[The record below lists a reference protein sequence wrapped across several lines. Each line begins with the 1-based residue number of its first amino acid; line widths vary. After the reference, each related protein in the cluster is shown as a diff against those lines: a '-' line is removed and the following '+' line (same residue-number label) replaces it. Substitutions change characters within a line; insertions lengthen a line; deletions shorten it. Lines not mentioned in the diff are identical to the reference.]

1 MEKDNRLWELIAKK
15 SAGEATAEEIRIL
28 DHLMQQ
34 YGTDV
39 HYMMN
44 VMDSYWEEMNA
55 AKEGKQAFL
64 DAEALNNRLKQVSA
78 SSHKKTKRDYFFYWA
93 AAAMITLCIAI
104 GWLMW
109 NPFHSASSEMNIV
122 MVKDGSRKKVSL
134 PDGSEV
140 WLNGGSRLIYS
151 KGLGHCNAREVTLSG
166 EGYFKVKHHEDCPFI
181 IHTDYLDIKD
191 LGTVF
196 NVKAYPDEKEAIA
209 TLISGSIEVSI
220 KDDPGRTIIL
230 KPHEKV
236 SYFAD
241 IKSLSLDKN
250 NKRVINKEVGAIRPL
265 ALRKN
270 RLEVSDIQP
279 VVNMRGDTIVAETA
293 WVNNELVFQGERFGH
308 LAESM
313 QRWYNVSIRIENEQV
328 ANYTFTGIFDGETL
342 KQALEELK
350 MIRGFS
356 FEIDKDTVI
365 IK

>member
-1 MEKDNRLWELIAKK
+1 MEKGNLIWELMAKK
-15 SAGEATAEEIRIL
+15 SAGEATGEEIRIL
-28 DHLMQQ
+28 NDLLEHH
-34 YGTDV
+34 GTDI
-39 HYMMN
+39 HYMMS
-44 VMDSYWEEMNA
+44 VMDSYWEEMKA
-55 AKEGKQAFL
+55 ARE
-64 DAEALNNRLKQVSA
+64 DKQVLQCPGALKDHLKRTSV
-78 SSHKKTKRDYFFYWA
+78 SGEKIKKDHFFYWA
-93 AAAMITLCIAI
+93 SAAVIALSIAI

-109 NPFHSASSEMNIV
+109 NPFHLSPGEINIV
-122 MVKDGSRKKVSL
+122 TVRDGSRKRISL

-151 KGLGHCNAREVTLSG
+151 KGFNHCQSREVTLSG
-166 EGYFKVKHHEDCPFI
+166 EGYFKIKHNNNCPFI

>member
-1 MEKDNRLWELIAKK
+1 MEKRNLIWELIAKK
-15 SAGEATAEEIRIL
+15 SAGEATEMELRVL
-28 DHLMQQ
+28 NGLLEHH
-34 YGTDV
+34 GTDI
-39 HYMMN
+39 HYMMS

-55 AKEGKQAFL
+55 AGEKKQGL
-64 DAEALNNRLKQVSA
+64 QSPGVLEDHLKKASVSGDKV
-78 SSHKKTKRDYFFYWA
+78 KKDLFFYWA
-93 AAAMITLCIAI
+93 SAAVIALSIAI

-109 NPFHSASSEMNIV
+109 NPFYPSQGKINIV
-122 MVKDGSRKKVSL
+122 TVRDGSRKRISL

-140 WLNGGSRLIYS
+140 WLNGGSKLIYS
-151 KGLGHCNAREVTLSG
+151 KGFNHCQSREVTLSG
-166 EGYFKVKHHEDCPFI
+166 EGYFKIKHDKNCPFI
-181 IHTDYLDIKD
+181 IHTDYLDIRD

-220 KDDPGRTIIL
+220 KDDPGRTIVL

-241 IKSLSLDKN
+241 IKNLFLNGSDK
-250 NKRVINKEVGAIRPL
+250 KIINKEVGSIRPL
-265 ALRKN
+265 SLHKN

-293 WVNNELVFQGERFGH
+293 WVNNELVFQGEKFSH